1 MAENRYANAKCFV
14 LAPDGYEE
22 ITYSELCRRR
32 ETDQSYE
39 EKKFIPLHGMLMEV
53 TPEQYRE
60 FYRNRRRQKYLD
72 ERSKDNG
79 DISIDMLTTSE
90 FNGADILISSEDV
103 EGQVVQ
109 RMMVD
114 KLCACLQTLSEE
126 EQMLIH
132 LVFYEGKT
140 EAEASHSLGISQ
152 QAVSKRLRKI
162 LGRIKRLLE
171 S

>member
-1 MAENRYANAKCFV
+1 
-14 LAPDGYEE
+14 
-22 ITYSELCRRR
+22 
-32 ETDQSYE
+32 
-39 EKKFIPLHGMLMEV
+39 
-53 TPEQYRE
+53 
-60 FYRNRRRQKYLD
+60 
-72 ERSKDNG
+72 
-79 DISIDMLTTSE
+79 MLTTSE

-132 LVFYEGKT
+132 LVFYDVKT
-140 EAEASHSLGISQ
+140 EAEASRSLGISQ